1 MQSAETVLDVL
12 RERGGRGLP
21 CEELYRQLFNPHL
34 YLLAYGRLYSNH
46 GAMTPGADGETVDG
60 MSLARIGRVIDAL
73 RHERYRFQPVK
84 RVYIP
89 KKSGKLR
96 PLGLPSWSD
105 KLVGEVIRLLLEA
118 YYEPRFSGRS
128 HGFRPGRGCH
138 TALSEVAAKWTGTAW
153 FIEGDISDC
162 FGSLDHSVM
171 LSILAE
177 NIHDNRFLRLIRQM
191 LQAGYLEDWEWNA
204 TLSGCPQ
211 GGVVS
216 PVLSNIYLDR
226 LDKFAETV
234 LIPEYTRGGFRKDN
248 PEYGRVRMAAGRAH
262 RRGDRQTASALRKRL
277 RGLPSGDPR
286 DPGFRR
292 LHYTRY
298 ADDHLLGFAGP
309 RAEAE
314 QIKDRLAAFLRDDL
328 KLELSPEK
336 TLITHARTGAA
347 RFLGYEITTQH
358 SRCRRKVNGVIGL
371 RVPGQVIKA
380 KCAPYS
386 KLGKPERRT
395 ELINCDDLTIISTYG
410 AEYRGLVQYYLLAG
424 DVWRLKRLRWAA
436 ETSMLKTLAAKHE
449 SSVTKMARKYKA
461 TIVTPHG
468 PRTCFQATVERA
480 GKKPLVARFGGIP
493 LKRQKKAVIEDR
505 LPAPPASRKELI
517 TRLRAGWCELCE
529 QRGQVEV
536 HQIRKLAD
544 LAGNRLPQPEWAQLM
559 ARRRRKTLVV
569 CPDCHQRVHTTAA
582 RRDPHALVTGEPD
595 DRKRSRPVRAG
606 GRRKRTRPAGTSPA
620 AYRYP
625 AP

>member
-1 MQSAETVLDVL
+1 MQNAETVLDVL
-12 RERGGRGLP
+12 RERGRRGLP
-21 CEELYRQLFNPHL
+21 CEQLYRQLFNPHL

-46 GAMTPGADGETVDG
+46 GAMTPGADGETADG
-60 MSLARIGRVIDAL
+60 MSLAKIGRVIDEL
-73 RHERYRFQPVK
+73 RHERYRFQPAR

-89 KKSGKLR
+89 KRSGKLR
-96 PLGLPSWSD
+96 PLGVPSWSD

-138 TALSEVAAKWTGTAW
+138 TALTEVANNWTGTTW

-177 NIHDNRFLRLIRQM
+177 NIHDNRFLRLVKQM

-216 PVLSNIYLDR
+216 PILSNIYLDR

-234 LIPEYTRGGFRKDN
+234 MIPGYTRGGLRKPN
-248 PEYGRVRMAAGRAH
+248 LEYARMRMAATRA
-262 RRGDRQTASALRKRL
+262 RKRGDHQTASVLRKQMRS
-277 RGLPSGDPR
+277 LPSGDPC

-292 LHYTRY
+292 LHYARY
-298 ADDHLLGFAGP
+298 ADDHLLGFTGP

-371 RVPGQVIKA
+371 RVPREVIKA
-380 KCAPYS
+380 KCAPYL

-395 ELINCDDLTIISTYG
+395 ELINRDDLTIISTYG
-410 AEYRGLVQYYLLAG
+410 AEYRGLVQYYLLAT
-424 DVWRLKRLRWAA
+424 DVWRLNRLRWAA
-436 ETSMLKTLAAKHE
+436 ETSMLKTL
-449 SSVTKMARKYKA
+449 
-461 TIVTPHG
+461 G
-468 PRTCFQATVERA
+468 
-480 GKKPLVARFGGIP
+480 
-493 LKRQKKAVIEDR
+493 
-505 LPAPPASRKELI
+505 AP
-517 TRLRAGWCELCE
+517 
-529 QRGQVEV
+529 
-536 HQIRKLAD
+536 
-544 LAGNRLPQPEWAQLM
+544 
-559 ARRRRKTLVV
+559 
-569 CPDCHQRVHTTAA
+569 
-582 RRDPHALVTGEPD
+582 
-595 DRKRSRPVRAG
+595 
-606 GRRKRTRPAGTSPA
+606 
-620 AYRYP
+620 
-625 AP
+625 